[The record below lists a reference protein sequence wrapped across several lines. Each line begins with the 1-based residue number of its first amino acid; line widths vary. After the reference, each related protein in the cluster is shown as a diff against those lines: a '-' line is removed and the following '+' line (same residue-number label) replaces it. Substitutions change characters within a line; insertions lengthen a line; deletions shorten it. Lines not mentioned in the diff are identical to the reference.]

1 MEPGTPPEAFIPCD
15 GVTTWLGTIVQ
26 NLTRMPE
33 PQVSVAR
40 RVRDYLDGQPALSD
54 AIRLGIAN
62 YSAVARRVSD
72 DLGLPASE
80 AVIAACRRYPKGR
93 GESARAAG
101 VRRVVRKSR
110 IETRTKV
117 ATITASL
124 GGEVLQR
131 LGDVV
136 EELLDENSL
145 CRLIQVSRG
154 TVIIVDED
162 SVPRVVKALREDQV
176 IRIRKDL
183 IEVAVASPVSIEET
197 PGLLTLLTGVLSA
210 QGINIVEALSCYTDT
225 IFLLDRDDLNPALAV
240 LSKALE

>member
-1 MEPGTPPEAFIPCD
+1 
-15 GVTTWLGTIVQ
+15 
-26 NLTRMPE
+26 MPE
-33 PQVSVAR
+33 PEISVAR
-40 RVRDYLDGQPALSD
+40 RVRDYLDGQPALAD

-62 YSAVARRVSD
+62 YSAVARRVAD
-72 DLGLPASE
+72 DLGIRTSE

-93 GESARAAG
+93 GELARAAG

-183 IEVAVASPVSIEET
+183 IEVAVASPESIEET

-225 IFLLDRDDLNPALAV
+225 IFLLDREDLNAALAV

>member
-1 MEPGTPPEAFIPCD
+1 
-15 GVTTWLGTIVQ
+15 
-26 NLTRMPE
+26 MPDAARSIAR
-33 PQVSVAR
+33 QVR
-40 RVRDYLDGQPALSD
+40 EYLDGQPVLADAL
-54 AIRLGIAN
+54 RLGIAN
-62 YSAVARRVSD
+62 HSAVARRISEA
-72 DLGLPASE
+72 LGVNQTE

-101 VRRVVRKSR
+101 IQRVLRKSR

-117 ATITASL
+117 ATVTVSQGID
-124 GGEVLQR
+124 VLQR

-162 SVPRVVKALREDQV
+162 SVPRLTRALREGQV
-176 IRIRKDL
+176 VRVRKNL
-183 IEVAVASPVSIEET
+183 VEVAVASPESIEET

-210 QGINIVEALSCYTDT
+210 QSINIVEALSCYTDT
-225 IFLLDRDDLNPALAV
+225 IFLLERDDLNAAISV
-240 LSKALE
+240 LTKALQ

>member
-1 MEPGTPPEAFIPCD
+1 
-15 GVTTWLGTIVQ
+15 
-26 NLTRMPE
+26 MPE
-33 PQVSVAR
+33 PEIPIAR
-40 RVRDYLDGQPALSD
+40 RVRDYLDGQPVIAD

-62 YSAVARRVSD
+62 YSAIARRICD
-72 DLGLPASE
+72 DLEITQTE
-80 AVIAACRRYPKGR
+80 AVIAACRRYPKGP

-101 VRRVVRKSR
+101 VRRVIRKSR

-117 ATITASL
+117 ATITVSQ
-124 GGEVLQR
+124 GVDVLQR

-154 TVIIVDED
+154 TVIIVGED
-162 SVPRVVKALREDQV
+162 AVSRVTKRLREDQIIGV
-176 IRIRKDL
+176 RRNL
-183 IEVAVASPVSIEET
+183 IEVAVTSPESIEET

-225 IFLLDRDDLNPALAV
+225 IFLLDHADLNAALAV
-240 LSKALE
+240 LSKTLQ